1 MAPPQLIPPV
11 RSFMSIQS
19 LGRRLSLCVLL
30 LTSVTSCSAADFMGP
45 PSTQGWLLIDNDAL
59 LGRITMTYLDVTKGG
74 ATSQGAAPYRMD
86 VTGTCSFTVPLSGNW
101 NGKIIRLTSTGGSCG
116 VGYILTMDG
125 NTNGEYGSADS
136 MSGTYRISYS
146 GGWSG
151 VETGTWRASPS
162 R

>member
-1 MAPPQLIPPV
+1 
-11 RSFMSIQS
+11 MSVQS
-19 LGRRLSLCVLL
+19 LYRRLSLCVLL
-30 LTSVTSCSAADFMGP
+30 LTLGTSCSAADFLGP
-45 PSTQGWLLIDNDAL
+45 PSTQSWLVIDDDEL
-59 LGRITMTYLDVTKGG
+59 LGRITMTYVDVLKGG

-116 VGYILTMDG
+116 VGYILTMEG
-125 NTNGEYGSADS
+125 NTNDEYGSADS

-146 GGWSG
+146 GAWSG
-151 VETGTWRASPS
+151 VETGTWRASPA

>member
-1 MAPPQLIPPV
+1 
-11 RSFMSIQS
+11 MSIQS

-30 LTSVTSCSAADFMGP
+30 LTSVTSCSAADFLGP
-45 PSTQGWLLIDNDAL
+45 PSSQSWLVIDDQNQ
-59 LGRITMTYLDVTKGG
+59 LGRITMTYVDVLKGG
-74 ATSQGAAPYRMD
+74 ATSQGGGAYRMD

-125 NTNGEYGSADS
+125 NTNAEYGSADS
-136 MSGTYRISYS
+136 MTGTYRISYS

-151 VETGTWRASPS
+151 VETGTWRATLS